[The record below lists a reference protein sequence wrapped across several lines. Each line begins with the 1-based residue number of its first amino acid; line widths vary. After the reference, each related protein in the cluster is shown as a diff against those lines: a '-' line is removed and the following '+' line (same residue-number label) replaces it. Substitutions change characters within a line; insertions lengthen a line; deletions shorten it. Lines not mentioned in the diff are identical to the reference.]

1 MYSEIVFQDR
11 WIFYKHL
18 FCKNSS
24 EAFTKF
30 NNLEAYTLMY
40 NFRGDKKHLVEGNR
54 YLINPGDMLITKPNE
69 AFTRFVSLHDDSE
82 YGVFIFMRSVIK
94 QFDPKYLLLD
104 KLDNR
109 EPGEA
114 NVLRFPDEI
123 RNYVEFAIK
132 SIDRNKDD
140 YHKRLLIYA
149 TLLQL
154 LEVIAHTEA
163 IRIDPKPCEHR
174 EILAYINQDISLPHT
189 NQSLANHFFMSESQF
204 RRVFKQITGSTLTD
218 YLNTKRVNCA
228 RQLIR
233 TGTKAKDAA
242 QAVGFNQYISFYNA
256 NKKLYVSTPSGEHP
270 TEGNDPLLDNG
281 FYGNTLDVQSYL
293 SR

>member
-1 MYSEIVFQDR
+1 MPMQEKGATDMYSEIVFQDR

-40 NFRGDKKHLVEGNR
+40 NFRGDKKHLIEGNR

-94 QFDPKYLLLD
+94 
-104 KLDNR
+104 
-109 EPGEA
+109 
-114 NVLRFPDEI
+114 
-123 RNYVEFAIK
+123 EFAIK

-163 IRIDPKPCEHR
+163 IRIDPEPCEHR

-189 NQSLANHFFMSESQF
+189 NQSLAKHFFMSESQF